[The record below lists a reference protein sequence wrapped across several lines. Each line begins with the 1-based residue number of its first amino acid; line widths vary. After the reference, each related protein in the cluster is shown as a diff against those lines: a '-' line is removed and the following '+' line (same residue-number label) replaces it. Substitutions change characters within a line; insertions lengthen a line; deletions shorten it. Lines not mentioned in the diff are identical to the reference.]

1 MSKGK
6 ITEFELHPSLL
17 NKIKNSAGKVKLIRG
32 TTQIS
37 AATNSVEVN
46 IVGFNKTMDSIL
58 VFKNS
63 TFLDESEYTID
74 DDSTHILKKEGQW
87 NELNEQ
93 MTFTFLI
100 FKYVPGLEP
109 GESIAGLQEADVKRL
124 IREYISG
131 NPQELLLLLKDT
143 KIEVT
148 DKNNY
153 FEGATLDAV
162 LDELYNKAGT
172 GGGGPVSIDAASVSY
187 DDSVTQLGVST
198 LQDAINTLFTQIR
211 TLKTDLNGAEPLLAK
226 ANSDM
231 EGIISGTTSAST
243 LSEESTTISETSN
256 KEVNIPTKVKALND
270 VKAGEPIRA
279 ADVTFDDSIAGVG
292 AQDAQKAI
300 ELLHK
305 ELKALQ
311 TDFTNAES
319 TLHQTNTELEAIIGT
334 PR

>member
-74 DDSTHILKKEGQW
+74 EDSTHILKTEGQW

-124 IREYISG
+124 IREYISS

-172 GGGGPVSIDAASVSY
+172 GGGPVSIDAVSVLY

-198 LQDAINTLFTQIR
+198 LQDAINNLFTQIR

-231 EGIISGTTSAST
+231 ESIISGTTSAST
-243 LSEESTTISETSN
+243 LSEEATTSETST
-256 KEVNIPTKVKALND
+256 KEVNIPVKVKPLNA

-279 ADVTFDDSIAGVG
+279 ADVTFDDSVAGVG

-300 ELLHK
+300 ELLHR

-311 TDFTNAES
+311 TDFANVES

>member
-74 DDSTHILKKEGQW
+74 EDSTHILKKEGQW

-124 IREYISG
+124 IREYISS

-172 GGGGPVSIDAASVSY
+172 GGGPVYIDAVSVLY

-198 LQDAINTLFTQIR
+198 LQDAINNLFTQIR

-231 EGIISGTTSAST
+231 ESIISGTTSAST
-243 LSEESTTISETSN
+243 LSEEATTSETST
-256 KEVNIPTKVKALND
+256 KEVNIPVKVKPLNA

-279 ADVTFDDSIAGVG
+279 ADVTFDDSVAGVG

-300 ELLHK
+300 ELLHR

-311 TDFTNAES
+311 TDFANVES